1 MDFEVGPRVEE
12 LRGRIREFM
21 DAHVYPVEAEAMA
34 ALDEEVRPGVAYPEI
49 IVELRERARSEGL
62 WNLFLPG
69 NGDSPSGH
77 PSTEGAGLSNWEY
90 GLLCEEMG
98 RSPVVAPMAFNCAAP
113 DTGNMEI
120 LHEHGSDELKRRWLE
135 PLMHGHSRSCFSMT
149 EPEVAGSDPTTL
161 QARAELDTDAGEW
174 VINGHK
180 WFTSGAV
187 GADFAIAM
195 VVTDP
200 EAHPYARASM
210 IVVPTDAPG
219 FELVRSVSV
228 MGHDKGP
235 GHCEIRYTDCRVPEG
250 NLLGPR
256 QAGFVI
262 AQDRLGPGRIHHC
275 MRAIGTCERAIELMC
290 RRANGREAFGSKLAD
305 KQFVQDFVAK
315 SRMETEQARLLTLKA
330 AWKMDAEG
338 KKAARREISMIK
350 VVAANVVMDVL
361 DRAIQVH
368 GSLGMSDDTPLASM
382 WRYSRM
388 LKVADGPDE
397 VHKMVIARRELN
409 HWAKQEEPAAEGAGA
424 ARAAEADAQ
433 PQATR

>member
-1 MDFEVGPRVEE
+1 MDFSPGERLDGLRDRV
-12 LRGRIREFM
+12 RAFM
-21 DAHVYPVEAEAMA
+21 DEHVYPIEAEAMA

-62 WNLFLPG
+62 WNLFLP
-69 NGDSPSGH
+69 D
-77 PSTEGAGLSNWEY
+77 EADGAGLTNWEY

-113 DTGNMEI
+113 DTGNAEI
-120 LHEHGSDELKRRWLE
+120 LHQHGTDEQRERFME
-135 PLMHGHSRSCFSMT
+135 PLLNGHSRSCFSMT
-149 EPEVAGSDPTTL
+149 EPDVAGSDPTTL
-161 QARAELDTDAGEW
+161 QTRAELDESAGEW

-210 IVVPTDAPG
+210 IIVPVDNPG
-219 FELVRSVSV
+219 FDLIRPISV

-256 QAGFVI
+256 QAGFAI

-290 RRANGREAFGSKLAD
+290 RRANNREAFGGKLAD
-305 KQFVQDFVAK
+305 KQFVQDFIAK

-330 AWKMDAEG
+330 AWTMDTEG

-368 GSLGMSDDTPLASM
+368 GSLGMSDDTPLAAM

-409 HWAKQEEPAAEGAGA
+409 HWAKADGDGEAGA
-424 ARAAEADAQ
+424 SGNGAAAAQAQ
-433 PQATR
+433 PSATR

>member
-1 MDFEVGPRVEE
+1 
-12 LRGRIREFM
+12 
-21 DAHVYPVEAEAMA
+21 
-34 ALDEEVRPGVAYPEI
+34 
-49 IVELRERARSEGL
+49 
-62 WNLFLPG
+62 
-69 NGDSPSGH
+69 
-77 PSTEGAGLSNWEY
+77 
-90 GLLCEEMG
+90 
-98 RSPVVAPMAFNCAAP
+98 MAFNCAAP

-120 LHEHGSDELKRRWLE
+120 LHDHGTAEQKQRWLE
-135 PLMHGHSRSCFSMT
+135 PLLHGDSRSCFSMT

-161 QARAELDTDAGEW
+161 QARAELDSTAGEW

-180 WFTSGAV
+180 WYTSGAV
-187 GADFAIAM
+187 GADMAIAM

-200 EAHPYARASM
+200 DAHPYARASM
-210 IVVPTDAPG
+210 IIVPTDAPG
-219 FELVRSVSV
+219 FNLVRSISV

-235 GHCEIRYTDCRVPEG
+235 GHCEILYEDCRVPEA

-290 RRANGREAFGSKLAD
+290 RYANQREAFGGKLAD
-305 KQFVQDFVAK
+305 KQFIQDFIAK

-330 AWKMDAEG
+330 AWLMDTEG
-338 KKAARREISMIK
+338 KREARREISMIK

-409 HWAKQEEPAAEGAGA
+409 HWAKAEDDAESNGDAP
-424 ARAAEADAQ
+424 RAAEAG
-433 PQATR
+433 ATAG

>member
-1 MDFEVGPRVEE
+1 MDFSLGDRLEE
-12 LRGRIREFM
+12 LLGRVRGFM
-21 DAHVYPVEAEAMA
+21 EENVYPVEAEAMQ
-34 ALDEEVRPGVAYPEI
+34 ALDDEVEPGVAYPEI
-49 IVELRERARSEGL
+49 IVGIREKARAEGL
-62 WNLFLPG
+62 WNLFLP
-69 NGDSPSGH
+69 DDEH
-77 PSTEGAGLSNWEY
+77 GAGLTNWEY
-90 GLLCEEMG
+90 GMLCEEMG

-120 LHEHGSDELKRRWLE
+120 LAEHGTDEQKQRWLE
-135 PLMHGHSRSCFSMT
+135 PLLNGHHRSCFSMT
-149 EPEVAGSDPTTL
+149 EPEVPGSDPTTL
-161 QARAELDTDAGEW
+161 QARAELDSDAGEW

-195 VVTDP
+195 VVSDP
-200 EAHPYARASM
+200 DAAPYARASM
-210 IVVPTDAPG
+210 IIVPVDNPG
-219 FELVRSVSV
+219 FDLVRPVSV

-235 GHCEIRYTDCRVPEG
+235 GHCEIRYTDCRVPAD

-275 MRAIGTCERAIELMC
+275 MRAIGTCERAIELMS
-290 RRANGREAFGSKLAD
+290 RYANQREAFGSKLAD
-305 KQFVQDFVAK
+305 KQFIQDFIAK

-330 AWKMDAEG
+330 AWLMDTAG
-338 KKAARREISMIK
+338 KREARREISMIK

-368 GSLGMSDDTPLASM
+368 GSLGMSDDTPLAAM

-409 HWAKQEEPAAEGAGA
+409 KYA
-424 ARAAEADAQ
+424 
-433 PQATR
+433 